1 MKEALIINRNFK
13 VSPVVD
19 AAIDADSRELGLSV
33 SEFLRLCVYLGGQL
47 LLRQPALA
55 NLDRQQLAELA
66 ANISKMLVIR
76 PLSVALK
83 GNMEG

>member
-19 AAIDADSRELGLSV
+19 AAIDADSRELGISV
-33 SEFLRLCVYLGGQL
+33 SEFLRLCVYLGGQIL
-47 LLRQPALA
+47 LGQPVLA
-55 NLDRQQLAELA
+55 NLDRQQLADLA
-66 ANISKMLVIR
+66 PNISKMLVIR

-83 GNMEG
+83 GGTEA